1 MKKYIFYII
10 LSHVSFQGFT
20 QNLLTNPSFED
31 FVHVCFGPI
40 TYYVFSHDT
49 IVNTNQTP
57 KYWNEPDV
65 SYSGAAFSVTL
76 LNKDC
81 GAIPSIENGYPEPY
95 DGKSVAIISIRSSP
109 FKTGDCIEFRSYIQ
123 TKFTPLKK
131 NHTYYVSFYV
141 SAPKKNQS
149 DTTHLYVTDNIGA
162 YLTENRVLRSCFDS
176 NRNFIKA
183 NPQIINPAGR
193 YLEDTGKWQK
203 VCGYFTA
210 KGGERWLTIGNFADS
225 NSTNLKDL
233 LHNTQYDS
241 FPNAALLID
250 MVSLEEFTQP
260 VVLPSN
266 KIAYLCDTINGTATL
281 NATTGYLKYLWN
293 TGDTTATIAVHKIGK
308 YWVQVTDECGTLTD
322 TVNVIYMLPKQLI
335 VSNDT
340 VKCNDGKPIQLFTNT
355 GFQKYKWSTG
365 DTTSSIAV
373 MQTGNYWVNV
383 SYECG
388 TLSDTVHVV
397 INSVPIAPTV
407 SNKQYCI
414 GDTAV
419 VLNANGF
426 NLVWYAQQNDNI
438 GTQQAP
444 MPATN
449 NIGTQNYYVTQ
460 NINNCESVKAE
471 IKVNVIDK
479 PFILLGNDTT
489 ICQDDL
495 MLLGE
500 NKNNTYLYIWQDNDT
515 TVPKIITKKG
525 MYILT
530 AMNECGEYRDS
541 ILINTKQCTK
551 CIQFPTAFSPNND
564 GINDMFYPRINCEI
578 NDYHL
583 QIFNRW
589 GNKIFETY
597 NISDKWSGEDAPQ
610 DTYII
615 VCNYSELNKSQII
628 KGIIVLLK

>member
-1 MKKYIFYII
+1 M
-10 LSHVSFQGFT
+10 
-20 QNLLTNPSFED
+20 
-31 FVHVCFGPI
+31 
-40 TYYVFSHDT
+40 
-49 IVNTNQTP
+49 
-57 KYWNEPDV
+57 
-65 SYSGAAFSVTL
+65 
-76 LNKDC
+76 
-81 GAIPSIENGYPEPY
+81 
-95 DGKSVAIISIRSSP
+95 
-109 FKTGDCIEFRSYIQ
+109 
-123 TKFTPLKK
+123 
-131 NHTYYVSFYV
+131 
-141 SAPKKNQS
+141 
-149 DTTHLYVTDNIGA
+149 
-162 YLTENRVLRSCFDS
+162 RSCFDS

-460 NINNCESVKAE
+460 NINTCESVKAE

>member
-1 MKKYIFYII
+1 
-10 LSHVSFQGFT
+10 VR
-20 QNLLTNPSFED
+20 
-31 FVHVCFGPI
+31 
-40 TYYVFSHDT
+40 
-49 IVNTNQTP
+49 
-57 KYWNEPDV
+57 
-65 SYSGAAFSVTL
+65 A
-76 LNKDC
+76 
-81 GAIPSIENGYPEPY
+81 
-95 DGKSVAIISIRSSP
+95 
-109 FKTGDCIEFRSYIQ
+109 
-123 TKFTPLKK
+123 
-131 NHTYYVSFYV
+131 
-141 SAPKKNQS
+141 
-149 DTTHLYVTDNIGA
+149 
-162 YLTENRVLRSCFDS
+162 
-176 NRNFIKA
+176 
-183 NPQIINPAGR
+183 
-193 YLEDTGKWQK
+193 
-203 VCGYFTA
+203 
-210 KGGERWLTIGNFADS
+210 
-225 NSTNLKDL
+225 
-233 LHNTQYDS
+233 
-241 FPNAALLID
+241 
-250 MVSLEEFTQP
+250 
-260 VVLPSN
+260 
-266 KIAYLCDTINGTATL
+266 
-281 NATTGYLKYLWN
+281 
-293 TGDTTATIAVHKIGK
+293 
-308 YWVQVTDECGTLTD
+308 TDECGTLTD
-322 TVNVIYMLPKQLI
+322 TAYVTYMPPKRLV